1 MTQQVDVPGI
11 VTGYYIIYMYILR
24 SPAQTVQNYSSFL
37 SREQKKLLLLVL
49 NSDGMIYNNFILVGN
64 VPSICN
70 LVP

>member
-1 MTQQVDVPGI
+1 
-11 VTGYYIIYMYILR
+11 MYILR
-24 SPAQTVQNYSSFL
+24 SPAQTVQNYSSNL
-37 SREQKKLLLLVL
+37 SREQKKLLQLVL